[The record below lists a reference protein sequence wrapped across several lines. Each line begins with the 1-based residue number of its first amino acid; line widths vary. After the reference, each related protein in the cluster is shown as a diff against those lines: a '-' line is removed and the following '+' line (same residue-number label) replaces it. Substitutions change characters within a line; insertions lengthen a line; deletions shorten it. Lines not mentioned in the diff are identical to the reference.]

1 VLFNNTKESLLP
13 LIDKLSRGNMKFAR
27 DLDKR
32 YEQLGKEL
40 PGDFKK
46 QDKEEGTENHS
57 EFMGM
62 MQLMQESN
70 NKFF

>member
-1 VLFNNTKESLLP
+1 
-13 LIDKLSRGNMKFAR
+13 MKFAR